1 MQVFIYLNRR
11 ASLVDTTTCR
21 PAYHIAEPGEGKQ
34 PFPVRSYDL
43 LGGNGGNST
52 GSRDLGKVGY
62 SSRTLIPYT
71 YDSRYK
77 IGVGGKFR
85 QS

>member
-1 MQVFIYLNRR
+1 MILQVFIYLNRR

-43 LGGNGGNST
+43 LGGGNST

-62 SSRTLIPYT
+62 SDFRIRARGVLKRLIFCKKKKPH
-71 YDSRYK
+71 S
-77 IGVGGKFR
+77 
-85 QS
+85 

>member
-43 LGGNGGNST
+43 LGGSGGNST
-52 GSRDLGKVGY
+52 GGRDLGKVGY
-62 SSRTLIPYT
+62 SFHIS
-71 YDSRYK
+71 
-77 IGVGGKFR
+77 
-85 QS
+85 